1 MSRIRFHP
9 IAVCKTFLSGRR
21 LLPMAIILLLLL
33 GLAFFGDKGLVK
45 TWQAKQQRDELLQE
59 VRLLEETNIALRQ
72 EIEALRSDR
81 RYLEGIARRELGM
94 VRDDELIY
102 QFPTKRPGNP

>member
-1 MSRIRFHP
+1 MPKMPFYPAALFAALAPR
-9 IAVCKTFLSGRR
+9 GR

-33 GLAFFGDKGLVK
+33 GLAVFGDKGLVSA
-45 TWQAKQQRDELLQE
+45 WHAKQQRDELVQE
-59 VRLLEETNIALRQ
+59 VRLLEENNRLLRQ

-81 RYLEGIARRELGM
+81 KHLEGIARRELGM

-102 QFPTKRPGNP
+102 QFPASPTDNR